1 MFCFCIW
8 RFVVADFQE
17 MKHAARFGNGAYL
30 AEDLEKSLLGKLISK
45 LAALLECPRKLV
57 IGE

>member
-45 LAALLECPRKLV
+45 LAALLD
-57 IGE
+57 